1 MENIEES
8 MPGCALKC
16 LRNVEDTSQSVHKV
30 KYGVNTIGRGL
41 NNDIILKNLNVS
53 RTHCH
58 LRVEKKES
66 KDIAYIKD
74 LGTSNGTIVGNIN
87 LIQFEEHQLND
98 LDMIVLASGDE
109 GVVLQY
115 IDKIDRTI
123 NFSNLCNNNKRKVL
137 CEENLDDESTAVK
150 IPKLVINESE
160 QNLLKKP
167 FSNANTNPSN
177 SLNNLPNVANNLQ
190 QAEHK
195 NQLELVDAFFKTYQD
210 FGDQKLPVEDPKII
224 PNSTEPS
231 YSKYNDNI
239 SNSVKI
245 KIEPDT
251 IINNVF
257 SQGTYRDEE
266 DSVVYCISD
275 EENDI
280 NDNGLELSN
289 NKIEKQEQMNTSS
302 TKHSCPSTSKIEN
315 NLNFPELSFQCQR
328 NEKTRDDIDDV
339 IYIPPNMNSDNINTL
354 ISSSDSESDYN
365 SKCPKI
371 IEPFPMKVNKRGQTK
386 SLVENK
392 YIIKTRAK
400 SEKIIHSKKKA
411 EEVIVDQNKQIIQER
426 QMRLKKLATNNSINK
441 NASTNDNFI
450 DKPSTIG
457 KLKKKSRISRLEQI
471 NNDNCIPSTSKSH
484 LPILEVDKKV
494 RFNSKE
500 ITSTINN
507 QIEQFS
513 FSNYKNI
520 DSSTT
525 KIIKPINFAFF
536 DTLSRICKWNAVWL
550 YEEKFADASPPLVK
564 NIYKMKEQFDTPSE
578 YSSTMN
584 SVLFYEIW
592 SKISESYHMVLSK
605 NPNLEQ
611 SIFEKSS
618 KKNLPLPTF
627 GIQSVN
633 KEFSTSVPAL
643 KSINQPLWCLKCIGT
658 NKNIETLTVS
668 RNSLK
673 GCLCIVIVQSNCF
686 GTDIVGNKK
695 PTKSRNIFFGYVN
708 MTKKI
713 GYHSNSQF
721 YMELI
726 ITKKTENIPNGTH
739 IQLMDIFYLLSELR
753 LFQAINNVTTSTL
766 CKALITPQL
775 HNYSIDSSKA
785 NSKNYNIN
793 SLLLNNSQKEAV
805 KMAVTICNAVE
816 PNVGLI
822 IGPPGT
828 GKTNVIC
835 NIILSLMS
843 KQLTKTT
850 TKPKLLI
857 CAPSNE
863 AADAIV
869 RRIIEIKKD
878 LKHESQFNVV
888 RVGSGQKYDPNS
900 PIADVMLDTVI
911 KQKMGNPL
919 NEANQQCQ
927 SNNLFIYTNKKDLEN
942 EILINTEVIVT
953 TLNSCFS
960 KTMEEAF
967 KPSNIKSLNN
977 CHFTACIVDEA
988 GQSIEPLIFVP
999 ILLGIDKL
1007 ILVGDDKQ
1015 LQPLVKSKVAKDNGL
1030 GISLFKRLK
1039 TWFEQK
1045 RSTRKSFPVTMLNT
1059 QYRMHYEICL
1069 FPSKYFYKGE
1079 IKTAPS
1085 VKMRKQLSFH
1095 PYMIL
1100 EHESLQDNTGEVN
1113 IGEANMI
1120 VTLVDILLN
1129 SECRSLTIAVLTPY
1143 HKQREQINI
1152 LLKKKKISL
1161 NVNTIDSFQGGE
1173 CDVLLISTVRTNG
1186 VGFMDDICRL
1196 NVALTRAKQS
1206 LIICGNF
1213 MSLRGERVW
1222 SDLIEDAKERKLI
1235 KKVSKK
1241 VMTNSK
1247 VLLAMI
1253 KL

>member
-1 MENIEES
+1 MPDCNNLKMENIEES

-115 IDKIDRTI
+115 IDKVDRTI

-137 CEENLDDESTAVK
+137 CEENLDDDSTAVK
-150 IPKLVINESE
+150 IPKLVINETES
-160 QNLLKKP
+160 NLLKKP
-167 FSNANTNPSN
+167 LSNANTNPSN
-177 SLNNLPNVANNLQ
+177 LLNNLPNVANNLQ
-190 QAEHK
+190 QAELK
-195 NQLELVDAFFKTYQD
+195 NQLELVNAFFKTYQD
-210 FGDQKLPVEDPKII
+210 FDDQKLPVEDPKII

-231 YSKYNDNI
+231 CSKYSDNI
-239 SNSVKI
+239 SSSVKI

-280 NDNGLELSN
+280 NDNGLESSN

-328 NEKTRDDIDDV
+328 NGNTRDDIDDV
-339 IYIPPNMNSDNINTL
+339 IYIPPNMYSDNINTL
-354 ISSSDSESDYN
+354 ISSSDSESDYI

-386 SLVENK
+386 LLVENK

-400 SEKIIHSKKKA
+400 SEKIIHCKKKA
-411 EEVIVDQNKQIIQER
+411 EEEIVDQNKQIIQER
-426 QMRLKKLATNNSINK
+426 QMRLKKLATNNSINEIV
-441 NASTNDNFI
+441 STNDNFI

-494 RFNSKE
+494 GFNCKE
-500 ITSTINN
+500 IITINN

-525 KIIKPINFAFF
+525 KMIKPINFAFF

-592 SKISESYHMVLSK
+592 SKISESYHMVLSR

-627 GIQSVN
+627 DIQSVN

-658 NKNIETLTVS
+658 TKNIETLTGS

-726 ITKKTENIPNGTH
+726 VTKKTENIPNGTH
-739 IQLMDIFYLLSELR
+739 IHLMDIFYLLSELR
-753 LFQAINNVTTSTL
+753 LFQAINNVTTSSL
-766 CKALITPQL
+766 CKALITPQF

-785 NSKNYNIN
+785 NLKNYNIN

-843 KQLTKTT
+843 KQLAKTK

-900 PIADVMLDTVI
+900 PIVDVMLDTVI

-960 KTMEEAF
+960 KTMEETF
-967 KPSNIKSLNN
+967 KPTNIKSLNN
-977 CHFTACIVDEA
+977 V
-988 GQSIEPLIFVP
+988 
-999 ILLGIDKL
+999 ILLL
-1007 ILVGDDKQ
+1007 
-1015 LQPLVKSKVAKDNGL
+1015 VAKDNGL

-1059 QYRMHYEICL
+1059 QYRMHKEICL

-1129 SECRSLTIAVLTPY
+1129 SECRSLTVAVLTPY

-1241 VMTNSK
+1241 VITNSR